1 MSEGVSDEVGG
12 GVLQTLLV
20 FSCDPIAH
28 VGGEAGMSPGE
39 MVSTTWRGDGV
50 FVEQDAEQALAEQ
63 PHQLLGVPLHRRV
76 PRAVGASAA
85 VGADEVQVRMPL

>member
-1 MSEGVSDEVGG
+1 MSSRRCLASAVIGSPTWAEKPGC
-12 GVLQTLLV
+12 LQASSFWT
-20 FSCDPIAH
+20 S
-28 VGGEAGMSPGE
+28 SWE
-39 MVSTTWRGDGV
+39 MACLS
-50 FVEQDAEQALAEQ
+50 EQDAEQALAEQ